1 MRLRLDVFFILA
13 GASRF
18 LSVLPEEGV
27 EAQAVERAEVL
38 VALVEASEIELW
50 RAKALACGFV
60 EDRSHLCQ
68 KIGAGDLFGL
78 GGLVALAVVVQ
89 LGDFFNRRVARG
101 DVAVLGRSGRGAGA
115 GKYPEEAGGGG

>member
-18 LSVLPEEGV
+18 LPVLAEQGIK
-27 EAQAVERAEVL
+27 AQAVKRAKIL

-60 EDRSHLCQ
+60 EDRGHLYQ
-68 KIGAGDLFGL
+68 KIGAGGFFGL
-78 GGLVALAVVVQ
+78 GGLVAFAVVIQ